1 MENLSCLDLEQFNE
15 HYADLKFFESK
26 TGRRPNETERH
37 VYKKLEDDEI
47 AIPQKIQ
54 DKDLDDIVIKST
66 TEMVFI

>member
-54 DKDLDDIVIKST
+54 DKDLDTVVKNT